1 MLLTMKIRSQRPGVA
16 LAVLSLAAFMASL
29 DVFIVN
35 VAFDAIGE
43 DFRGADLTELSWVL
57 NVYAILYA
65 ALLVPAGRL
74 ADRYGRKAGFLLGLV
89 LFTVA
94 SAACAVSGDIWWL
107 VAFRALQA
115 VGAAILT
122 PASLGLVVASAPA
135 ERRTQ
140 WVRIWAATG
149 ALAAALGPAV
159 GGILVEASWRWVF
172 LVNIPIGLLA
182 VIATIV
188 WVPDS
193 RDTTITRNPDLRGA
207 ALLALAIG
215 GLTLGIVEGPSWGWA
230 SGRTDAVWAVTVLAL
245 IGFFVSS
252 ARHPVPVI
260 DPAMV
265 RVRAFAWSN
274 ATAVLFSIPFAAAL
288 LTIILWMQKVWHY
301 SAIQT
306 GFAVS
311 PGPLMVPLFAI
322 LAHRLAARIPVGVIV
337 SVGCALF
344 GLGSVVILARVGAT
358 PDYVGEILPGW
369 LIGGAGVGLALPN
382 ILSSATADLPQ
393 AQAATG
399 SAVVNMSR
407 QIGTALGVSLVVAV
421 LGSPA
426 SYEAAHTVF
435 VRAWW
440 LLAAVALLGAFAALR
455 MTPAPK
461 RLHTAVSADLT
472 V

>member
-1 MLLTMKIRSQRPGVA
+1 MA
-16 LAVLSLAAFMASL
+16 LAVLSMAAFMASL

-35 VAFDAIGE
+35 VAFDAIGA
-43 DFRGADLTELSWVL
+43 DFRGADLTELSWIL

-74 ADRYGRKAGFLLGLV
+74 ADRYGRKAGFVIGLV
-89 LFTVA
+89 LFTAA
-94 SAACAVSGDIWWL
+94 SAACAMSGDIWWL

-122 PASLGLVVASAPA
+122 PASLGLVVASAPPQ
-135 ERRTQ
+135 RRTQ

-172 LVNIPIGLLA
+172 LVNIPIGILA
-182 VIATIV
+182 VVATLA

-193 RDTTITRNPDLRGA
+193 RDTTIVRNPDLRGA

-230 SGRTDAVWAVTVLAL
+230 SGRTDAVWALTLLAL
-245 IGFFVSS
+245 LGFFVSS
-252 ARHPVPVI
+252 VRHPAPVI
-260 DPAMV
+260 DPVLV
-265 RVRAFAWSN
+265 RVKAFAWSN
-274 ATAVLFSIPFAAAL
+274 ATAVLFAIPFAGAL
-288 LTIILWMQKVWHY
+288 LTLILWMQKVWHY
-301 SAIQT
+301 SALQT

-322 LAHRLAARIPVGVIV
+322 LAHRFAARVPVGVIV
-337 SVGCALF
+337 AAGCVLF
-344 GLGSVVILARVGAT
+344 GIGSVVILTGVGAT
-358 PDYVGEILPGW
+358 PDYVGEVLPGW
-369 LIGGAGVGLALPN
+369 LIGGAGVGLALPT
-382 ILSSATADLPQ
+382 IMSSATADLPQ

-421 LGSPA
+421 LGTPT
-426 SYEAAHTVF
+426 SYEAAHAVF

-440 LLAAVALLGAFAALR
+440 LLAALAWLGALAATR
-455 MTPAPK
+455 MTPVAKPAA
-461 RLHTAVSADLT
+461 AVAAAEIA